1 MGRLAYW
8 PWGPGS
14 ETSAAAPPTPRPDTK
29 LGDRRGV
36 LEMLSRLMGTS
47 VEMISQDCGHV
58 VPDSEDYL
66 GGLLAN
72 FDAESS
78 DRLAGCGN

>member
-1 MGRLAYW
+1 
-8 PWGPGS
+8 
-14 ETSAAAPPTPRPDTK
+14 
-29 LGDRRGV
+29 
-36 LEMLSRLMGTS
+36 MLSRLMGTS